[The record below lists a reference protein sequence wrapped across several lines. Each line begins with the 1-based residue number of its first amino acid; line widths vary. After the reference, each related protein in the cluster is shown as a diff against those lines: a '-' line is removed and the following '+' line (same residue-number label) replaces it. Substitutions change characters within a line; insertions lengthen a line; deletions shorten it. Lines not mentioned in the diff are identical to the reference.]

1 VCSVETGGLC
11 CHKGLT
17 PLRFTALTL
26 KMYDSNPLTSTL
38 SVQVRAMQAVARMPP
53 LCPGSVWSD
62 VLSVGP
68 DADYLSENQAHY
80 FPYYGTTTEMP
91 VVENPN

>member
-1 VCSVETGGLC
+1 
-11 CHKGLT
+11 
-17 PLRFTALTL
+17 
-26 KMYDSNPLTSTL
+26 
-38 SVQVRAMQAVARMPP
+38 MQAVARMPP

-62 VLSVGP
+62 VLSVGT